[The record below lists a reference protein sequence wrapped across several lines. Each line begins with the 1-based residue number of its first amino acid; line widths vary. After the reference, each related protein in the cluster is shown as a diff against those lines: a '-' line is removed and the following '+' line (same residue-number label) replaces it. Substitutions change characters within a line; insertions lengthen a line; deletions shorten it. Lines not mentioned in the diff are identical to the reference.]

1 MSAPN
6 LVTVVVDPM
15 DDMAETLGRIEDY
28 LRFADPGSDEAET
41 TLTVG
46 ARAAAVLA
54 SALRRAG
61 ESSPTLRTPDGRV
74 ELAPLLVVPGHLRAP
89 LATLRRALDEAGDP
103 GRPAAAES
111 VIDLLERCAAP
122 ARRRDA
128 AVLAAE
134 AGPGRGPV
142 RLSITAYRCYRRH
155 VEAVIL
161 DPLERFAAVGPDPGA
176 GGVRYE
182 DPTGAE
188 IGP

>member
-6 LVTVVVDPM
+6 PVTVVVDPM
-15 DDMAETLGRIEDY
+15 DDLAETLVRIQDY
-28 LRFADPGSDEAET
+28 LHFADPGSDEAET
-41 TLTVG
+41 TLMLG

-54 SALRRAG
+54 GALRRSG
-61 ESSPTLRTPDGRV
+61 ERSPTLRTPDGLV
-74 ELAPLLVVPGHLRAP
+74 ELAPLLVVPGHLP
-89 LATLRRALDEAGDP
+89 LAALRRALDEADDP
-103 GRPAAAES
+103 GRPGAAES

-134 AGPGRGPV
+134 AGLGRGSV

-176 GGVRYE
+176 GGVRFE

-188 IGP
+188 IEL